1 MGNGHEMDQ
10 KLSYS
15 VKNGST
21 AHKNDI
27 FSIGT
32 EGNQV
37 EIDSLNDGTY
47 RVICRDH
54 FSENFVDY
62 YVDEKQLKG
71 LADFILKYL
80 ENK

>member
-1 MGNGHEMDQ
+1 MISDSNIYRIGNQ
-10 KLSYS
+10 
-15 VKNGST
+15 
-21 AHKNDI
+21 
-27 FSIGT
+27 
-32 EGNQV
+32 GNQV
-37 EIDSLNDGTY
+37 EIDLLNTNSY

-62 YVDEKQLKG
+62 YVSREELKG

>member
-1 MGNGHEMDQ
+1 MNNKSDSNIYRIGN
-10 KLSYS
+10 
-15 VKNGST
+15 
-21 AHKNDI
+21 
-27 FSIGT
+27 

-37 EIDSLNDGTY
+37 EIDRLNDNSY

-80 ENK
+80 END